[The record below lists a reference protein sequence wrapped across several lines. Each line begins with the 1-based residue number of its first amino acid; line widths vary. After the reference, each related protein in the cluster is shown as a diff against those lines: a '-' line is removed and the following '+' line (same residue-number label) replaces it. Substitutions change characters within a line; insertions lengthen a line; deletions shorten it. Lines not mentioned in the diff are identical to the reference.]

1 MRHTIICYNA
11 PSEVL
16 WKTASEPAPFL
27 FLEGNILELTAAK
40 RLDIDAMNARVHLAA
55 QQGHSRMPSVLRH
68 RFVRDM
74 TSHCRCQMRSVL
86 GTLLL
91 RFCFFSHLV
100 I

>member
-55 QQGHSRMPSVLRH
+55 PVSYTHL
-68 RFVRDM
+68 
-74 TSHCRCQMRSVL
+74 
-86 GTLLL
+86 TLPTKA
-91 RFCFFSHLV
+91 
-100 I
+100 

>member
-40 RLDIDAMNARVHLAA
+40 RLDIDAMNARVHLANA
-55 QQGHSRMPSVLRH
+55 RRFLFVLSLSLIH
-68 RFVRDM
+68 
-74 TSHCRCQMRSVL
+74 
-86 GTLLL
+86 
-91 RFCFFSHLV
+91 

>member
-40 RLDIDAMNARVHLAA
+40 RLDIDVEIYEARNDSTNFLMSSAFFMNDSWTIIYDTPL
-55 QQGHSRMPSVLRH
+55 VLLIN
-68 RFVRDM
+68 
-74 TSHCRCQMRSVL
+74 S
-86 GTLLL
+86 LLHPA
-91 RFCFFSHLV
+91 F
-100 I
+100 